1 MLTDIRTVFRKEFK
15 ELIVATSDRAG
26 IIRLLIWVVFFGG
39 LFPAQSGR
47 AWLYTL
53 LPVLFWSWMSLFY
66 VSSLAV
72 SAFAGEREQRFE
84 GVALAL
90 ARETLLATRLPDGA
104 ILLGKVLA
112 SVAYGWGLVMI
123 TYVTAVIAINL
134 VIGQGRFLFYSPA
147 VALGGPLMS
156 LLAALLIT
164 GVAVLVSMRAG
175 TQRQAQMALYVVS
188 LVLFLPL
195 LLSQSIPA
203 LQAWANDLVLNANTG
218 SFVLVGSLVLL
229 LAAAIALGLARV
241 RFKRSELIL
250 D

>member
-1 MLTDIRTVFRKEFK
+1 VLTDIRTVFRKEFK

-72 SAFAGEREQRFE
+72 SAFAGERERHT
-84 GVALAL
+84 L
-90 ARETLLATRLPDGA
+90 ETLLATRLPDGA

-112 SVAYGWGLVMI
+112 LIAYGWGLVMI

>member
-1 MLTDIRTVFRKEFK
+1 VLTDIRTVFRKEFK

-72 SAFAGEREQRFE
+72 SAFAGERERHT
-84 GVALAL
+84 L
-90 ARETLLATRLPDGA
+90 ETLLATRLPDGA

>member
-72 SAFAGEREQRFE
+72 SAFAGERERHT
-84 GVALAL
+84 L
-90 ARETLLATRLPDGA
+90 ETLLATRLPDGA

-112 SVAYGWGLVMI
+112 LIAYGWGLVMI

>member
-15 ELIVATSDRAG
+15 ELIVATSDSAG
-26 IIRLLIWVVFFGG
+26 IIRQMIWLVFFGG

-72 SAFAGEREQRFE
+72 SAFAGERERHT
-84 GVALAL
+84 L
-90 ARETLLATRLPDGA
+90 ETLLATRLPDGA